1 MTTSPLLEENRSP
14 QWQPARQSLL
24 GAGILGA
31 IALFV
36 VASALTLLDKIAP
49 SLPLAIAGGLG
60 LTFLV
65 ALSVARYEV
74 AVFLGFLLSGVVRIE
89 PAPPDGVFAV
99 VMAVAIV
106 TGRLRVDRLPAPVA
120 FALAALTALNVL
132 SFAAA
137 YSISDGVRFASI
149 TLYLFVLGVWIAGYA
164 DRESRGRQIVIA
176 WLIIGVFSAL
186 AGSLALEV
194 QGFPGRELFI
204 GDDETRAMALF
215 KDPNVY
221 GPFLIPIAVIVLEEL
236 ISPRVLRLRMATG
249 LLLVG
254 VLVVGL
260 IFSFS
265 RAAWANMLLS
275 TAVMLFVLLLRRRHT
290 ARIVG
295 IVGGLGVVGMIVMA
309 VIVFSGTADFIGQRA
324 QLQQYDSERFG
335 AQRAG
340 IALAG
345 EYPIGVGPGQFQY
358 HHPVETHSTYVRVV
372 AEQGPFGL
380 VAWLTLCITTLGLA
394 IANALAGRRS
404 AGIGSAALLGAWCG
418 LLFNSVVVDTLHWR
432 HLWVVAGLIWAGALV
447 GQRGEELAERVQPRR
462 RHRRAA

>member
-36 VASALTLLDKIAP
+36 VASALALLDHIAP

-149 TLYLFVLGVWIAGYA
+149 TLYCSCSASGSRATPIVRAAAARSSSPGSSSPCSPRWPAVSRSSCR
-164 DRESRGRQIVIA
+164 DSRG
-176 WLIIGVFSAL
+176 
-186 AGSLALEV
+186 GS
-194 QGFPGRELFI
+194 
-204 GDDETRAMALF
+204 
-215 KDPNVY
+215 
-221 GPFLIPIAVIVLEEL
+221 
-236 ISPRVLRLRMATG
+236 S
-249 LLLVG
+249 
-254 VLVVGL
+254 
-260 IFSFS
+260 SS
-265 RAAWANMLLS
+265 
-275 TAVMLFVLLLRRRHT
+275 
-290 ARIVG
+290 
-295 IVGGLGVVGMIVMA
+295 
-309 VIVFSGTADFIGQRA
+309 
-324 QLQQYDSERFG
+324 
-335 AQRAG
+335 
-340 IALAG
+340 
-345 EYPIGVGPGQFQY
+345 
-358 HHPVETHSTYVRVV
+358 
-372 AEQGPFGL
+372 
-380 VAWLTLCITTLGLA
+380 
-394 IANALAGRRS
+394 
-404 AGIGSAALLGAWCG
+404 
-418 LLFNSVVVDTLHWR
+418 
-432 HLWVVAGLIWAGALV
+432 
-447 GQRGEELAERVQPRR
+447 
-462 RHRRAA
+462 